1 MGNTTQNGIIPN
13 TGLDRYNAKLTAEA
27 KLHENW
33 TTGFSGNF
41 VTSKLNKQSSANNG
55 ILATVYGAP
64 ASYDLAGIP
73 SHVAGDPYTQNTF
86 RATTGFDGPYW
97 AVENNEFIERSQ
109 RFYGN
114 TFLNY
119 TTKFNTEHHKL
130 NVKYQLGVDSYT
142 TNYTDSWGYGHANGL
157 GSIDHYGY
165 SVTEMNSLFTAAYT
179 WNINEDWTFDAMVGN
194 EFVHN
199 QRKFYESYGA
209 NYNFPGWNHIDNA
222 TTLIASESLRKKRT
236 VGNFANVS
244 ASYANMLYL
253 NATVRNDIVSN
264 MPRNNRSFTYPSV
277 SLGWI
282 FTELDA
288 LDNNVLTYG
297 KLRASYAEVGM
308 AGDYYESYYTTPVYG
323 GGFYGDTPLQYP
335 MGGITSFT
343 QYGVVYDPNLKP
355 QNTKSYELGA
365 DLSFFDGLFSLNY
378 TYSRQNVK
386 DQIFEVPLAGST
398 GSSSL
403 MTNGGAIHTNAHEVT
418 LAVNP
423 INTKNFKW
431 DFAFNFSKIDN
442 YVDELAP
449 GVESIF
455 LGGFVDP
462 QVRAN
467 IGSKFP
473 VIYGTQYLRNE
484 NGDIVVDE
492 NGLPQVGS
500 EGVIGT
506 VAPDFTL
513 GFNTSF
519 EIYKLRIGA
528 TLDWKCGGDM
538 YSGTLNTLNYYG
550 TSQLSADMREKEYF
564 YFEKPAVKQNPDGTY
579 SPNDIKIAGSDAFY
593 YYDAMSYVSEAG
605 IYGSGFLKLRE
616 LSLSY
621 PVWETKGLNVNL
633 SLFARNIILWSE
645 LKGLDP
651 EASQGNNNMGGG
663 FERFSMPGASSYGF
677 GLNVQF

>member
-1 MGNTTQNGIIPN
+1 
-13 TGLDRYNAKLTAEA
+13 
-27 KLHENW
+27 
-33 TTGFSGNF
+33 
-41 VTSKLNKQSSANNG
+41 
-55 ILATVYGAP
+55 
-64 ASYDLAGIP
+64 
-73 SHVAGDPYTQNTF
+73 
-86 RATTGFDGPYW
+86 
-97 AVENNEFIERSQ
+97 
-109 RFYGN
+109 
-114 TFLNY
+114 
-119 TTKFNTEHHKL
+119 
-130 NVKYQLGVDSYT
+130 
-142 TNYTDSWGYGHANGL
+142 
-157 GSIDHYGY
+157 
-165 SVTEMNSLFTAAYT
+165 
-179 WNINEDWTFDAMVGN
+179 
-194 EFVHN
+194 
-199 QRKFYESYGA
+199 
-209 NYNFPGWNHIDNA
+209 
-222 TTLIASESLRKKRT
+222 
-236 VGNFANVS
+236 
-244 ASYANMLYL
+244 MLYL

-506 VAPDFTL
+506 VAPDFML

-528 TLDWKCGGDM
+528 TFDWKSGGDM
-538 YSGTLNTLNYYG
+538 YCGTLNTLNYYG

-605 IYGSGFLKLRE
+605 VYGSGFLKLRE

-633 SLFARNIILWSE
+633 SLFARNILLWSE